1 VSHFEDLAKLHLG
14 KLGQHVVVKRLLLAC
29 CHQLST
35 NAIVLFV
42 MQNEHQQLRLAIR
55 HNLKSLFE
63 ANAQHFLFLQE
74 TSALVQF
81 LELILFALDFLSFS
95 VRFVVGLVSN

>member
-1 VSHFEDLAKLHLG
+1 MSDFEDLAKLHLG
-14 KLGQHVVVKRLLLAC
+14 KLGQHVVVERLLLAC

-55 HNLKSLFE
+55 HNL
-63 ANAQHFLFLQE
+63 
-74 TSALVQF
+74 
-81 LELILFALDFLSFS
+81 
-95 VRFVVGLVSN
+95 